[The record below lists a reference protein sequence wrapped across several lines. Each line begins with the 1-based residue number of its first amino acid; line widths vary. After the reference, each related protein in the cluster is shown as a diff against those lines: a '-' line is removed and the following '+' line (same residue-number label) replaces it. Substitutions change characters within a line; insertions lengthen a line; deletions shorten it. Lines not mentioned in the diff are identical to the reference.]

1 MPDPGRSRQESLLS
15 GFQGSSLRVVRLEKA
30 RPIVHSERARGERP
44 NPTHVYWKPSSFR
57 CSLQSTG
64 IWSVSRINFLA
75 AFRVFKNVQ
84 KLQGFRIVARHDA
97 GSHMKRPPAGPLF
110 VSSGSA
116 CFAAVKVFAYEIRL
130 GNRTGFRHWLFL
142 YATWPAY
149 PHGGSWMMLLARLTI
164 RGNFMTKK
172 KTHVRID
179 PKRSKP
185 KRKTG
190 KGKSIKKSKR

>member
-130 GNRTGFRHWLFL
+130 GKSHACEGLLTTLFGIPGMVYGLLWQHRTRYGTVAAHM
-142 YATWPAY
+142 
-149 PHGGSWMMLLARLTI
+149 H
-164 RGNFMTKK
+164 
-172 KTHVRID
+172 
-179 PKRSKP
+179 
-185 KRKTG
+185 
-190 KGKSIKKSKR
+190 IKKPLGEFPLAVSCASELWPMRSPHSAATG

>member
-1 MPDPGRSRQESLLS
+1 M
-15 GFQGSSLRVVRLEKA
+15 RVVRLEKA

-130 GNRTGFRHWLFL
+130 GKSHACEGLLTTLFGIPGMVYGLLWQRLSPSPRPESIPNRGCFRQHRTR
-142 YATWPAY
+142 YGTVAA
-149 PHGGSWMMLLARLTI
+149 HM
-164 RGNFMTKK
+164 
-172 KTHVRID
+172 H
-179 PKRSKP
+179 
-185 KRKTG
+185 
-190 KGKSIKKSKR
+190 IKKPLGEFPLAVSCASELWPMRSPHSAATG